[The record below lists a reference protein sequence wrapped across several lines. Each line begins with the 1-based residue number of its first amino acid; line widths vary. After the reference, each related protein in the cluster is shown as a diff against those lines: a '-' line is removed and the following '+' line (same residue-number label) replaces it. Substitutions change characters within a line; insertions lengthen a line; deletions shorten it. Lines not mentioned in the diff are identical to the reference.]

1 MSGSETKRSGL
12 TRRGFLKAT
21 GVASLGVAG
30 AGSLGFGGHALFAN
44 AQEEADRDGE
54 EIVSTICSANCFQAC
69 MLNAHVR
76 DGKVVKMSRGDYPE
90 EIYSGCCLRGLSIP
104 ERTYSDNRLKYPLK
118 RVEGTDRGA
127 GEWER
132 ISWDQA
138 IDEITT
144 KLKEIREEYG
154 PRAVTWSFSS
164 GNYRGQEAATIRLAF
179 TVGGCFLQLMYDY
192 AIGWG
197 TNRVIGGGTFGY
209 SNEPKD
215 MVNSKYIIVW
225 GTNPVLT
232 TPQTWRI
239 ILQAKDNGAKLLCI
253 DPMRS
258 ATSHYCDE
266 WIQIKQ
272 GTDLYLALAIL
283 NEIVR
288 EDRIDVEYVKRA
300 TTAPFLIRQDTGLFL
315 RRSDIEGGELT
326 DVRDAVTLNTAGSTK
341 ADPAYVIDEATG
353 DIAFYT
359 ECDTPVLE
367 GEFEVQ
373 GIKVKTAYSALKEH
387 MAAYTVEDA
396 SELSGVPVETIRELV
411 DIYTSG
417 EPVMAYTQF
426 GIDHYRGSH
435 LWGQTLAIIAA
446 LTNNLSRHGSGLGG
460 PGCPK
465 GALSPLYVNPAVS
478 MGVSPV
484 DIANMDPRLCSA
496 AWLEAV
502 RTGKYCG
509 EDYPIKA
516 FVGQTGN
523 PASNYPQQR
532 SWLEDVVGNLDLIV
546 TTDIEMTDTA
556 RYSDYVLPASFWLEY
571 PDLRGNF
578 SNPYL
583 VYGGKAIEPLWECKN
598 DSEITTLIAH
608 GLGYE
613 EHYPYFTDEEWIDI
627 GLDSDGN
634 RARGIDHATLKEKKA
649 IRQLGTEEE
658 PWMVGG
664 FEYDN
669 EFPTP
674 SGRAEIYCE
683 IPTACYE
690 YGQDWQS
697 EAKEQQFP
705 IWLPPFENWP
715 GAEIRSKYPLGFL
728 QLHQRWRTHSQWFA
742 SETLREIDK
751 EPLLHISRPDADKR
765 GIASGDVVEVF
776 NDRGR
781 CVVKTVVD
789 DALPEALCYIP
800 KGWQRSQFIEGGYQ
814 ELTANRADACA
825 GSYVYYDTAVEV
837 KKVEE

>member
-1 MSGSETKRSGL
+1 MAKRL
-12 TRRGFLKAT
+12 
-21 GVASLGVAG
+21 
-30 AGSLGFGGHALFAN
+30 
-44 AQEEADRDGE
+44 
-54 EIVSTICSANCFQAC
+54 VSTICSANCFQAC
-69 MLNAHVR
+69 MLKLSVQRWKSRQNVR
-76 DGKVVKMSRGDYPE
+76 EEDYPE

-154 PRAVTWSFSS
+154 PRAVTWGFSS
-164 GNYRGQEAATIRLAF
+164 GNYRGQEAAIIRLAF
-179 TVGGCFLQLMYDY
+179 TVGGCFLQLMYDW
-192 AIGWG
+192 AVGWG

-225 GTNPVLT
+225 GTNPRSNYSADMAHHFAGKGQWL
-232 TPQTWRI
+232 PSCCASI
-239 ILQAKDNGAKLLCI
+239 PCA
-253 DPMRS
+253 S

-315 RRSDIEGGELT
+315 RRSDIEGGELA

-460 PGCPK
+460 P
-465 GALSPLYVNPAVS
+465 AVPRERYRPS
-478 MGVSPV
+478 M
-484 DIANMDPRLCSA
+484 
-496 AWLEAV
+496 
-502 RTGKYCG
+502 
-509 EDYPIKA
+509 
-516 FVGQTGN
+516 
-523 PASNYPQQR
+523 
-532 SWLEDVVGNLDLIV
+532 
-546 TTDIEMTDTA
+546 
-556 RYSDYVLPASFWLEY
+556 
-571 PDLRGNF
+571 
-578 SNPYL
+578 
-583 VYGGKAIEPLWECKN
+583 
-598 DSEITTLIAH
+598 
-608 GLGYE
+608 
-613 EHYPYFTDEEWIDI
+613 
-627 GLDSDGN
+627 
-634 RARGIDHATLKEKKA
+634 
-649 IRQLGTEEE
+649 
-658 PWMVGG
+658 
-664 FEYDN
+664 
-669 EFPTP
+669 
-674 SGRAEIYCE
+674 
-683 IPTACYE
+683 
-690 YGQDWQS
+690 
-697 EAKEQQFP
+697 
-705 IWLPPFENWP
+705 
-715 GAEIRSKYPLGFL
+715 
-728 QLHQRWRTHSQWFA
+728 
-742 SETLREIDK
+742 
-751 EPLLHISRPDADKR
+751 
-765 GIASGDVVEVF
+765 
-776 NDRGR
+776 
-781 CVVKTVVD
+781 
-789 DALPEALCYIP
+789 
-800 KGWQRSQFIEGGYQ
+800 
-814 ELTANRADACA
+814 
-825 GSYVYYDTAVEV
+825 
-837 KKVEE
+837 

>member
-1 MSGSETKRSGL
+1 MLGFNNSTSKL
-12 TRRGFLKAT
+12 TRRSFLKAA
-21 GVASLGVAG
+21 GASSLGAAAV
-30 AGSLGFGGHALFAN
+30 GSLGFGGRALTAL
-44 AQEEADRDGE
+44 AQEEATSDNE

-144 KLKEIREEYG
+144 KLKAIREEYG
-154 PRAVTWSFSS
+154 PRAVTFGFSS

-192 AIGWG
+192 AVGWG

-272 GTDLYLALAIL
+272 GTDLYLALAML
-283 NEIVR
+283 NEIVK

-315 RRSDIEGGELT
+315 RRSDIEGGELAG
-326 DVRDAVTLNTAGSTK
+326 VRDAVTLNTVGSTK
-341 ADPAYVIDEATG
+341 ADPAYVINEDTG
-353 DIAFYT
+353 DIALYT

-367 GEFEVQ
+367 GEFEIR

-387 MAAYTVEDA
+387 MATYTVEDA
-396 SELSGVPVETIRELV
+396 SELSGVPVEAIRELV

-426 GIDHYRGSH
+426 GIDHYRGGH

-446 LTNNLSRHGSGLGG
+446 LTNNLSRHGSGIGG

-478 MGVSPV
+478 TGVSPV

-496 AWLEAV
+496 AWLETV

-516 FVGQTGN
+516 FVGATGN
-523 PASNYPQQR
+523 PASNYP
-532 SWLEDVVGNLDLIV
+532 
-546 TTDIEMTDTA
+546 
-556 RYSDYVLPASFWLEY
+556 P
-571 PDLRGNF
+571 
-578 SNPYL
+578 
-583 VYGGKAIEPLWECKN
+583 
-598 DSEITTLIAH
+598 
-608 GLGYE
+608 
-613 EHYPYFTDEEWIDI
+613 
-627 GLDSDGN
+627 
-634 RARGIDHATLKEKKA
+634 
-649 IRQLGTEEE
+649 
-658 PWMVGG
+658 
-664 FEYDN
+664 
-669 EFPTP
+669 
-674 SGRAEIYCE
+674 AEIV
-683 IPTACYE
+683 A
-690 YGQDWQS
+690 
-697 EAKEQQFP
+697 
-705 IWLPPFENWP
+705 
-715 GAEIRSKYPLGFL
+715 
-728 QLHQRWRTHSQWFA
+728 
-742 SETLREIDK
+742 
-751 EPLLHISRPDADKR
+751 
-765 GIASGDVVEVF
+765 
-776 NDRGR
+776 GR
-781 CVVKTVVD
+781 C
-789 DALPEALCYIP
+789 C
-800 KGWQRSQFIEGGYQ
+800 GQS
-814 ELTANRADACA
+814 
-825 GSYVYYDTAVEV
+825 
-837 KKVEE
+837 